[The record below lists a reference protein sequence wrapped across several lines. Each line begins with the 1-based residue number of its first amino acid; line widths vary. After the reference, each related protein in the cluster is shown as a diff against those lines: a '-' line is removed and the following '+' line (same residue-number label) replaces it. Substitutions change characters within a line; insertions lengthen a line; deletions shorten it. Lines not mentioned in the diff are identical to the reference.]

1 MTKQE
6 RIDQIEKQ
14 LSSFD
19 LEIARLKYRY
29 FVDLSPEKYFNIYIS
44 YLSEEGSVKLKFK
57 NIDAPL
63 DFLLEVCEIFS
74 RNFPYPLGSCA

>member
-6 RIDQIEKQ
+6 KIDLIEKQ

-19 LEIARLKYRY
+19 LEIAMLKYRY
-29 FVDLSPEKYFNIYIS
+29 DLDLPPEKYFNIYIS
-44 YLSEEGSVKLKFK
+44 YLSDDGSVRLEFK

-63 DFLLEVCEIFS
+63 DFLEEVWEIFCKI
-74 RNFPYPLGSCA
+74 FPHPLGRAR